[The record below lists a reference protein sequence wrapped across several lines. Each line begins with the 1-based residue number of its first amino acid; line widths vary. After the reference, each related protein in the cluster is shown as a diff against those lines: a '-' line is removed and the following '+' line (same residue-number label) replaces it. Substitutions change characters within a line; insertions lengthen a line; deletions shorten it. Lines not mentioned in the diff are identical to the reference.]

1 MGNLETR
8 EAKHF
13 LNDMLEEVH
22 KTYPMVEAF
31 LINPKTLFFER
42 RMRMNCFYCGRY
54 NRNWHCPPFLP
65 DIDYEKMF
73 AEYDFGAFVYVKIPL
88 SNSDARNESS
98 VINHRSLL
106 LMEKYCYNHNN
117 STAIS
122 FIGGSCKLCKN
133 GCGKERCNNPYEARS
148 PLEAT
153 GCNVVKSAAQYGFEI
168 TFPPKE
174 YMLRLGLILW

>member
-1 MGNLETR
+1 MINQETQD
-8 EAKHF
+8 ANMF
-13 LNDMLEEVH
+13 LNSMLEEVH
-22 KTYPMVEAF
+22 KTYPTVEAF
-31 LINPKTLFFER
+31 LVDPKKMIFEER
-42 RMRMNCFYCGRY
+42 TKMNCFYCGRY
-54 NRNWHCPPFLP
+54 NRNWHCRPFIP
-65 DIDYEKMF
+65 DIDYAKMF
-73 AEYDFGAFVYVKIPL
+73 AEYDYGAFVYVKVPL
-88 SNSDARNESS
+88 SNPDARNESS

-153 GCNVVKSAAQYGFEI
+153 GCNVVKSAAQCGFEI
-168 TFPPKE
+168 TFPPKD
-174 YMLRLGLILW
+174 YMLRLGLLLW